1 MERVVHHL
9 KDWKLYVWAFNL
21 MASTLP
27 GYAYSY
33 FKTVILMGMGFSN
46 TQSQLLSAPPY
57 IIAAIFTYLGGW
69 FTDKYQIRG
78 PVIAVHQLLTAVGM
92 LITAYGGASGARYFG
107 IFLGKLSISS
117 GWMYINL
124 TLTPG
129 VGFLQFCIPGVLA
142 FQANNIT
149 SHSKRGVASATCLIG
164 GGLGGI
170 IASVTFKSD
179 ESPHYTTGI
188 WVTFGIT
195 MVSICLTLMMDI
207 HFWKTNK
214 KARET
219 NGQIEGMA
227 GWYYT
232 L

>member
-1 MERVVHHL
+1 M
-9 KDWKLYVWAFNL
+9 
-21 MASTLP
+21 
-27 GYAYSY
+27 
-33 FKTVILMGMGFSN
+33 
-46 TQSQLLSAPPY
+46 
-57 IIAAIFTYLGGW
+57 
-69 FTDKYQIRG
+69 
-78 PVIAVHQLLTAVGM
+78 
-92 LITAYGGASGARYFG
+92 
-107 IFLGKLSISS
+107 
-117 GWMYINL
+117 
-124 TLTPG
+124 
-129 VGFLQFCIPGVLA
+129 GFLQFCIPGVLT

-195 MVSICLTLMMDI
+195 MVSICLTLMMDF

-219 NGQIEGMA
+219 NGQIEGMS

>member
-1 MERVVHHL
+1 
-9 KDWKLYVWAFNL
+9 
-21 MASTLP
+21 
-27 GYAYSY
+27 
-33 FKTVILMGMGFSN
+33 
-46 TQSQLLSAPPY
+46 
-57 IIAAIFTYLGGW
+57 
-69 FTDKYQIRG
+69 
-78 PVIAVHQLLTAVGM
+78 M

-107 IFLGKLSISS
+107 IF
-117 GWMYINL
+117 M
-124 TLTPG
+124 G

-170 IASVTFKSD
+170 IASVSFKSD

-195 MVSICLTLMMDI
+195 MVSICLTLMMDF

-219 NGQIEGMA
+219 NGQIEGMS